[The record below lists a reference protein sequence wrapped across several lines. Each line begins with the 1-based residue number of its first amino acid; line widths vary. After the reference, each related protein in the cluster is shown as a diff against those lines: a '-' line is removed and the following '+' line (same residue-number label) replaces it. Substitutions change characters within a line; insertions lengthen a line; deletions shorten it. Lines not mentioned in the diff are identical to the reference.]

1 MTVSAAAVITVM
13 VVSAAAIVTAFAMMM
28 PATMTAARQH
38 LDGLIDLFLCCI
50 AVFANGARKVER
62 LASQRVVG
70 VNSNAIFLNF
80 YDSGHELMI
89 LAIRQGDDGIGVDVI
104 VVEMTVDR
112 ENLALQLMNPLRF
125 VGTESLFW
133 FEGKIEGVA
142 LRMIDHRLLESVE
155 GDAETSDKLEGTLR
169 ACFLL
174 EILLAVGNRIQL
186 ILDRHELIGNF
197 IHTLLYINVS
207 GCKGN
212 HFNP

>member
-13 VVSAAAIVTAFAMMM
+13 IVSAATIVTAFLTAFAMMM
-28 PATMTAARQH
+28 PTTMTAARQH
-38 LDGLIDLFLCCI
+38 LDGLIDLFFCSI
-50 AVFANGARKVER
+50 AVFANGAHKVEH
-62 LASQRVVG
+62 LAGQRVVG
-70 VNSNAIFLNF
+70 VNGNAIILNL

-112 ENLALQLMNPLRF
+112 ENLALQFMNALRF

-133 FEGKIEGVA
+133 LEGKVEGVA

-155 GDAETSDKLEGTLR
+155 GDAKTSDELEGALR

-174 EILLAVGNRIQL
+174 EILLAVDDGIQL

-197 IHTLLYINVS
+197 IHTLFIYICFS
-207 GCKGN
+207 LQR
-212 HFNP
+212 